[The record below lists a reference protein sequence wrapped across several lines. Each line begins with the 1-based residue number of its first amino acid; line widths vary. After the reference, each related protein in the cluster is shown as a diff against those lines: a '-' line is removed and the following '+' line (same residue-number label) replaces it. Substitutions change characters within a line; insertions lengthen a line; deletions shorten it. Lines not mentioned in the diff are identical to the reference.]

1 MKARVM
7 HEQTRWNRGKAV
19 GIGIGFAVAVLTPA
33 TISASAAS
41 PAFIPP
47 TAGWLTTVNYYRAMA
62 GVGPVSEDPAMS
74 AAAAAHSCYM
84 LYNGISHDEM
94 PGLQGYTPEGDAAR
108 NSGNVAVS
116 SQIN

>member
-7 HEQTRWNRGKAV
+7 HEQTRWNRWKAV

-74 AAAAAHSCYM
+74 AGAAAHSCYM

-94 PGLQGYTPEGDAAR
+94 PGLPRYPPQGGAAGDNGHAPPP
-108 NSGNVAVS
+108 
-116 SQIN
+116 